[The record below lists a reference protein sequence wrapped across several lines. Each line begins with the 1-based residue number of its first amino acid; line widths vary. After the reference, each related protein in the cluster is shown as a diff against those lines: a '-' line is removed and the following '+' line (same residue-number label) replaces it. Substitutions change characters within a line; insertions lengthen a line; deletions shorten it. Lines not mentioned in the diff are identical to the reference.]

1 MPQTLAPNLFMLI
14 LTIFNHETAPPWTGR
29 TGIPPLHIL
38 MTGKKILLLKCLFGT
53 GCLTSTPKVIYS
65 AIFFY
70 SPKAGLLLFF
80 SSPLTAK
87 LTLTEWK

>member
-1 MPQTLAPNLFMLI
+1 MLEALFKYNGVLPQTPAPNLFMLI

-70 SPKAGLLLFF
+70 
-80 SSPLTAK
+80 
-87 LTLTEWK
+87 

>member
-1 MPQTLAPNLFMLI
+1 MFNLKPSMLEALFKYNGALPQALAPNLFMLI

-38 MTGKKILLLKCLFGT
+38 MTGKKILLLKWLLGT

-70 SPKAGLLLFF
+70 
-80 SSPLTAK
+80 
-87 LTLTEWK
+87 